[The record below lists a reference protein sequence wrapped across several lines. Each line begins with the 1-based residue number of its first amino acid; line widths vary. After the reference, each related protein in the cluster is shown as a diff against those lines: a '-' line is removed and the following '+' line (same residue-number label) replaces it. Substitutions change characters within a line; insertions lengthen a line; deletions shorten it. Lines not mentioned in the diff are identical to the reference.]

1 MAKANAKQ
9 RKRKQFLE
17 HSDMIIV
24 LHLI

>member
-9 RKRKQFLE
+9 RKRKQFLD